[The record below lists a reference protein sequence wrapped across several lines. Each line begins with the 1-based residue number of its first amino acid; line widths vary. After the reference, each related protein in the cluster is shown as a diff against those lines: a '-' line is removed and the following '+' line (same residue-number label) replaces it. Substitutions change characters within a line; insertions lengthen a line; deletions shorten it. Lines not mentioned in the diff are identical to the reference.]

1 MGPLSAVVPPDAIRS
16 MNREVEKVVT
26 EPNKT
31 QQTRGPYVKF
41 TASQKA
47 LIGKRA
53 AEHGVTSSIRH
64 FSKKYPEFNLK
75 ETTVRRF
82 KKEYLAEL
90 KKRHR
95 DTAGENSVTE
105 LPSKKV
111 GRPTLLGKDL
121 EEKLRAY
128 ITVLREDGAV
138 VNTKITIASARG
150 VILSHDANLLRE
162 NGGHIELT
170 KCWAKSFLQ
179 RMGFVK
185 RKGTTKSKV
194 SVADFDAVKEQF
206 LLDVKSVVLMEEIPH
221 SLIINWDQTGVHY
234 VPVSDWT
241 MEKRGSKR
249 IEIAGIDDKRQ
260 LTAVFACSMTG
271 DFLPPQLVYQGK
283 TDRCLPCV
291 SFPSDWSITC
301 SPNHWSNEQTMR
313 AYILKIIVPYV
324 VKKREELKLVPSY
337 PALVLFD
344 NFSGQ
349 CTDGLFKILSDN
361 NINYVFIPP
370 NCTDRLQPLD
380 VSVNKAA
387 KNFLHDQFQEW
398 YAESLRNQILSGE
411 KREAIDL
418 RMSVVKPL
426 GAKWMMKLYDYFK
439 THPEIIQ
446 NGFRGAG
453 ITEALSDTV

>member
-1 MGPLSAVVPPDAIRS
+1 
-16 MNREVEKVVT
+16 
-26 EPNKT
+26 
-31 QQTRGPYVKF
+31 
-41 TASQKA
+41 
-47 LIGKRA
+47 
-53 AEHGVTSSIRH
+53 
-64 FSKKYPEFNLK
+64 
-75 ETTVRRF
+75 
-82 KKEYLAEL
+82 
-90 KKRHR
+90 
-95 DTAGENSVTE
+95 
-105 LPSKKV
+105 
-111 GRPTLLGKDL
+111 
-121 EEKLRAY
+121 
-128 ITVLREDGAV
+128 
-138 VNTKITIASARG
+138 
-150 VILSHDANLLRE
+150 
-162 NGGHIELT
+162 
-170 KCWAKSFLQ
+170 
-179 RMGFVK
+179 
-185 RKGTTKSKV
+185 
-194 SVADFDAVKEQF
+194 
-206 LLDVKSVVLMEEIPH
+206 
-221 SLIINWDQTGVHY
+221 
-234 VPVSDWT
+234 
-241 MEKRGSKR
+241 
-249 IEIAGIDDKRQ
+249 
-260 LTAVFACSMTG
+260 
-271 DFLPPQLVYQGK
+271 
-283 TDRCLPCV
+283 
-291 SFPSDWSITC
+291 
-301 SPNHWSNEQTMR
+301 MR